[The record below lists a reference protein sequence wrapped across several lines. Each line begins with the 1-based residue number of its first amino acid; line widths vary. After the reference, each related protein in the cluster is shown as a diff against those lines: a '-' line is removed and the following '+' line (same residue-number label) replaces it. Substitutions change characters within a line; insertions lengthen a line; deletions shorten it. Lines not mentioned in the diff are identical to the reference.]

1 MSLPTSQQRI
11 LDQIELIL
19 QAGDPRMKSMFAAF
33 TRFTSWEAMPTRE
46 AISAHLPRLRV
57 LIPIML
63 VTALSIVFLGIFA
76 TSTAC
81 PRLSSDQ
88 AVASAATRL
97 AACTNSTDAW
107 SKGGR

>member
-1 MSLPTSQQRI
+1 MSLPARQQRI

-33 TRFTSWEAMPTRE
+33 TRFASGEAMPARE
-46 AISAHLPRLRV
+46 AVRARLPRLRV
-57 LIPIML
+57 LIPVML
-63 VTALSIVFLGIFA
+63 VTVLSIVFLSIFA

>member
-1 MSLPTSQQRI
+1 MSLPTRQQRI
-11 LDQIELIL
+11 LDQIELVL
-19 QAGDPRMKSMFAAF
+19 QAGDPRMKSTFAAF
-33 TRFTSWEAMPTRE
+33 TRFTSWDVIPTTE
-46 AISAHLPRLRV
+46 AISARMPRMRV

-63 VTALSIVFLGIFA
+63 VTVLSVVFLGIFA

-88 AVASAATRL
+88 AVTSAATRL

>member
-1 MSLPTSQQRI
+1 MSLPTRQQRI

-19 QAGDPRMKSMFAAF
+19 QAGDPRMKSMFATF
-33 TRFTSWEAMPTRE
+33 TRFTSWEAMPTAE
-46 AISAHLPRLRV
+46 AISVRMPRLRV
-57 LIPIML
+57 LIPLLL
-63 VTALSIVFLGIFA
+63 VTVLSVVFLGIFA
-76 TSTAC
+76 TGTAC